1 MPWRPEAWGTAMIAD
16 TSTSIPFR
24 RTAGENGDSM
34 PSSKAPKVKQGLGFA
49 RFVLVVSSLSPLFL
63 LWAIRGGGGINDWY
77 WLPACLTLF
86 AVPNIFL
93 WLLIRQAKASD
104 NRQTFRISSARD
116 QREHLLVY
124 LFAMLIPLYD
134 ANIGTY
140 RDLSAVGAAFL
151 FVAFL
156 FWHLKLHYM
165 NVIFALGGFHIFTCD
180 VQSAATSADGDSP
193 IYTTYAVI
201 SQRQRLE
208 EGMVVSGL
216 RLGGNVILDVGKHD
230 RGRV

>member
-1 MPWRPEAWGTAMIAD
+1 MIAHA
-16 TSTSIPFR
+16 SPSIPFAHEAESGR
-24 RTAGENGDSM
+24 GSM
-34 PSSKAPKVKQGLGFA
+34 SSDHMPKVKHGLGFA

-63 LWAIRGGGGINDWY
+63 LWAIRGTASLSDAY
-77 WLPACLTLF
+77 WVPVCVVLFLLPNF
-86 AVPNIFL
+86 FL
-93 WLLIRQAKASD
+93 WLLVRRARQSD
-104 NRQTFRISSARD
+104 NRQTFKIRSARD

-134 ANIGTY
+134 ANMGSP
-140 RDLSAVGAAFL
+140 RDLCAVAAAFL

-165 NVIFALGGFHIFTCD
+165 NILFAIRGYHIFTCD
-180 VQSAATSADGDSP
+180 VQTGSAAGEGDSP

-208 EGMVVSGL
+208 EGMTVSGL
-216 RLGGNVILDVGKHD
+216 RLGGNVVLDSGKND